1 VRLRLISCRGNA
13 IELAVLA
20 YCMLPPCH
28 VKIWRFLFARYKC
41 RNSTGGVKMS
51 SAIETKQL
59 IVDEISNKLRTS
71 VSTIVVDYRGLSVA
85 EVTEL
90 RKQLREAGIEFK
102 VYKNTMTR
110 RAADAAELSGL
121 NEALTGPNAIAF
133 SNEDV
138 VAPAKILNDFAK
150 KHEALELKAGVIEG
164 NVATV
169 EEIKALAE
177 LPSRE
182 GLLSMLLSVLQAPIR
197 NLALVTKAVAEQ
209 KEEQGA

>member
-1 VRLRLISCRGNA
+1 
-13 IELAVLA
+13 
-20 YCMLPPCH
+20 
-28 VKIWRFLFARYKC
+28 
-41 RNSTGGVKMS
+41 MS
-51 SAIETKQL
+51 SAIELKQQ
-59 IVDEISNKLRTS
+59 IVTEIADKLKNS
-71 VSTIVVDYRGLSVA
+71 VSTVVVDYRGLSVA

-90 RKQLREAGIEFK
+90 RKQLREAGVEFK
-102 VYKNTMTR
+102 VYKNSMTR
-110 RAADAAELSGL
+110 RAAEATGLAGL
-121 NEALTGPNAIAF
+121 NAALTGPNAIAF
-133 SNEDV
+133 STEDV

-164 NVATV
+164 NVATA
-169 EEIKALAE
+169 EEVKALAD

>member
-1 VRLRLISCRGNA
+1 MSNA
-13 IELAVLA
+13 IEA
-20 YCMLPPCH
+20 
-28 VKIWRFLFARYKC
+28 K
-41 RNSTGGVKMS
+41 
-51 SAIETKQL
+51 KQ
-59 IVDEISNKLRTS
+59 IVQEIADKFKASK
-71 VSTIVVDYRGLSVA
+71 STIVVDYRGLNVA

-90 RKQLREAGIEFK
+90 RKQLRDAGIDFK
-102 VYKNTMTR
+102 VYKNTLTR
-110 RAADAAELSGL
+110 LAAESAELAEL
-121 NEALTGPNAIAF
+121 NSVLTGPNAIAF

-150 KHEALELKAGVIEG
+150 KHEALEIKAGVIEG

-169 EEIKALAE
+169 EEVKALAE

-197 NLALVTKAVAEQ
+197 NLALATKAVAEQ

>member
-1 VRLRLISCRGNA
+1 MSNV
-13 IELAVLA
+13 IEQ
-20 YCMLPPCH
+20 
-28 VKIWRFLFARYKC
+28 K
-41 RNSTGGVKMS
+41 
-51 SAIETKQL
+51 KQ
-59 IVDEISNKLRTS
+59 IVDEISEKFKSAQTA
-71 VSTIVVDYRGLSVA
+71 VVVDYRGLTVA

-90 RKQLREAGIEFK
+90 RKQLREAGIDFK

-110 RAADAAELSGL
+110 RAVEAAELTGL
-121 NEALTGPNAIAF
+121 NESLTGPNAIAF

-150 KHEALELKAGVIEG
+150 KHDALEIKAGVIEG
-164 NVATV
+164 NVASAD
-169 EEIKALAE
+169 EIKALAE

-197 NLALVTKAVAEQ
+197 NLALAAKAVADQ

>member
-1 VRLRLISCRGNA
+1 
-13 IELAVLA
+13 
-20 YCMLPPCH
+20 
-28 VKIWRFLFARYKC
+28 
-41 RNSTGGVKMS
+41 MS
-51 SAIETKQL
+51 SAIEAKKQ
-59 IVDEISNKLRTS
+59 IVSEIADKMKASK
-71 VSTIVVDYRGLSVA
+71 STIVVDYRGLNVA

-90 RKQLREAGIEFK
+90 RKQLREAGVEFK
-102 VYKNTMTR
+102 VYKNSLTR
-110 RAADAAELSGL
+110 LAADSVELSAL

-150 KHEALELKAGVIEG
+150 KHEALEIKAGVIEG
-164 NVATV
+164 NVATQ
-169 EEIKALAE
+169 EEVKALAE

-197 NLALVTKAVAEQ
+197 NLALATKAVADQ